1 MDCGIRDAEK
11 IEVASRLG
19 LDVIVTDHHTQG
31 RIRPRAIA
39 VVNPK
44 QDGDEYPFKELAGV
58 GVAYKLTQA
67 LARRLGVAVPRG
79 ALELVALGTVADVVR
94 LRGENRR
101 LVSLG
106 LEELNETKRV
116 GLKELM
122 KTARL
127 SQGKITAASIG
138 YIIGPRINAAG
149 RLGSADRALRLLMTS
164 DDSAAFDLAMELDA
178 TNRNRQE
185 LTRTTVDKAIE
196 IVEEGHD
203 DPILIFAADED
214 FNEGV
219 VGLAAAR
226 LKDRYYRP
234 AFVAHQGEVLTR
246 GSARSIPGFHVAEA
260 LDECDE
266 LLTRYG
272 GHERAGGFSLRSERL
287 DEFKMKLQDIAKQK
301 LEGREL
307 IPELKIDAEVEIPQ
321 LGEEL
326 LEFLAHLEPCGE
338 GNRAPVLMARD
349 VTVAG
354 KRAVGK
360 DKIHLKLTLRQA
372 GRSIDAIA
380 FRKGD
385 LEAAIPSHVDVAF
398 HFESNEYMGIRSLQ
412 MNVLEIRG
420 KESSN

>member
-1 MDCGIRDAEK
+1 M
-11 IEVASRLG
+11 
-19 LDVIVTDHHTQG
+19 
-31 RIRPRAIA
+31 
-39 VVNPK
+39 
-44 QDGDEYPFKELAGV
+44 
-58 GVAYKLTQA
+58 
-67 LARRLGVAVPRG
+67 
-79 ALELVALGTVADVVR
+79 
-94 LRGENRR
+94 
-101 LVSLG
+101 
-106 LEELNETKRV
+106 
-116 GLKELM
+116 
-122 KTARL
+122 
-127 SQGKITAASIG
+127 
-138 YIIGPRINAAG
+138 
-149 RLGSADRALRLLMTS
+149 
-164 DDSAAFDLAMELDA
+164 
-178 TNRNRQE
+178 
-185 LTRTTVDKAIE
+185 
-196 IVEEGHD
+196 
-203 DPILIFAADED
+203 
-214 FNEGV
+214 
-219 VGLAAAR
+219 
-226 LKDRYYRP
+226 
-234 AFVAHQGEVLTR
+234 
-246 GSARSIPGFHVAEA
+246 AEA

-272 GHERAGGFSLRSERL
+272 GHERAGGFRLRSERL